1 MVLET
6 SRKKKRV
13 VGVDPDKARIKL
25 AQNTYKDV
33 LNAQFVTGDS
43 EGRSPCDNER
53 HFVYHISTNV
63 YLTISRRRRGD
74 YKPIFTEPK
83 AK

>member
-1 MVLET
+1 MVDNNFDSLPWLDLF
-6 SRKKKRV
+6 SKRLDDMPNLF
-13 VGVDPDKARIKL
+13 GSDVDNNQLHQIIF
-25 AQNTYKDV
+25 N
-33 LNAQFVTGDS
+33 
-43 EGRSPCDNER
+43 
-53 HFVYHISTNV
+53 